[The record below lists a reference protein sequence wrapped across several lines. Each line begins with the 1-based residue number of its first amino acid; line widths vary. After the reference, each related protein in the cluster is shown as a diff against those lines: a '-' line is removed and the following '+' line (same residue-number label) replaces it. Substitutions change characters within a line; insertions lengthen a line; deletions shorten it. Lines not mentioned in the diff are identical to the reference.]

1 MLHLSHVDFP
11 NNGFLMKPKKA
22 TREQLKRHNRQ
33 LLLRAVY
40 YDLADNRAAL
50 AQMTGLAKPTVSDL
64 IAELIEEGLLEE
76 GGLGESTE
84 IGGKRPTLIKFV
96 PDARHVIG
104 ISLDTSRAYGV
115 LSNLAGQIVARHYA
129 DMDSMRGDEALVL
142 LTEVINGLIAQLDAP
157 LLCIGVGVPGVVDN
171 EAGIVRQSEH
181 LGWHDLPLVEI
192 LADHYDVPI
201 YIGNNS
207 ELTAIAQFAFGTDG
221 DDATQN
227 LVTIFVANSVEIG
240 AAWRGA
246 AYHHGGDIGS
256 LQVIG
261 NRRLDTLLGWGYV
274 QARYDELRRDFPN
287 TMLPEDDITYMHIRY
302 GAANGDLLALALVDE
317 LASYLA
323 QVIAWVIGL
332 LRPDHIS
339 LAGAMVNLGE
349 SFLEEVSRRA
359 GTLLSPPLVQV
370 VAFSLAYSPNMNAIG
385 AAAHAIQKEL
395 DLI

>member
-1 MLHLSHVDFP
+1 
-11 NNGFLMKPKKA
+11 MKPKKA

-40 YDLADNRAAL
+40 YDLADSRAAL

-76 GGLGESTE
+76 GGLGESTD

-104 ISLDTSRAYGV
+104 ISLDTTRAYGI
-115 LSNLAGQIVARHYA
+115 LSNLAGNIVARHYA
-129 DMDSMRGDEALVL
+129 DMDSMQGDEALVL
-142 LTEVINGLIAQLDAP
+142 LTEVINGLVAQLDAP
-157 LLCIGVGVPGVVDN
+157 LLCIGVGIPGVVDN
-171 EAGIVRQSEH
+171 EVGIVRQSEH
-181 LGWHDLPLVEI
+181 LGWYDLPLVEI
-192 LADHYDVPI
+192 LADHYNVPI

-207 ELTAIAQFAFGTDG
+207 ELTAIAQFAFGMEG
-221 DDATQN
+221 DAQN

-240 AAWRGA
+240 VAWRGA

-256 LQVIG
+256 LHVMG
-261 NRRLDTLLGWGYV
+261 DRRLDTLLGWSHV
-274 QARYDELRRDFPN
+274 KARYAELRREYPD
-287 TMLPEDDITYMHIRY
+287 TMLPENDITYMHIRY
-302 GAANGDLLALALVDE
+302 GAANGDPLALALVDE

-323 QVIAWVIGL
+323 QVVAWVIGL

-339 LAGAMVNLGE
+339 LVGAIVNLGE
-349 SFLEEVSRRA
+349 SFLDDVARRA
-359 GTLLSPPLVQV
+359 SSLLSPSLVQA